1 MTPKNKCSVSIETS
15 LHCKATAELS
25 DSIIDDMLKTD
36 GSLKDLLHDDNDQQP
51 DDKGADCNRGTG
63 E

>member
-1 MTPKNKCSVSIETS
+1 MNHKCSRTIETS
-15 LHCKATAELS
+15 LNCKATAELA
-25 DSIIDDMLKTD
+25 DSVINDMLKAD
-36 GSLKDLLHDDNDQQP
+36 GSLKDLLHDDKDQQL